1 MRKKWDNIAKRDDF
15 NSYYPA
21 ANDHKRKSRVRYSG
35 IAKHRFAVALL
46 LRMLREREKQFV
58 NNNMLQK
65 NPYPYNK

>member
-35 IAKHRFAVALL
+35 IAKHRFAVVCKPLG
-46 LRMLREREKQFV
+46 MLRERE
-58 NNNMLQK
+58 NNL
-65 NPYPYNK
+65 